1 MWNIAF
7 SLVLYRKCALIVDT
21 MKITLIY
28 DNEARDDLEADWGFS
43 CLVEIENTPKILFD
57 TGANGSILLSNM
69 KKLDIDPT
77 SIDEVFISH
86 AHWDHVGGLSDLLEV
101 NEVIKVYVPI
111 SFKPSSAKE
120 AIGIKEPTRIHE
132 NVFSTG
138 ELKGIEQSMAVKT
151 EKGIIVIVGCSH
163 PGVGNILKA
172 SSKFGNVHAIIGGL
186 HGFRAFDLFKD
197 LELVCPCHCT
207 QFKSKIKDIYP
218 AKCIDGG
225 AGKMISL

>member
-1 MWNIAF
+1 M
-7 SLVLYRKCALIVDT
+7 VLYRKCALIVDT

-43 CLVEIENTPKILFD
+43 CLVEVENTPKILFD

-101 NEVIKVYVPI
+101 NERIKVYVPI
-111 SFKPSSAKE
+111 SFKPKAKD
-120 AIGIKEPTRIHE
+120 AIGIKEPTKIHE

-138 ELKGIEQSMAVKT
+138 ELDQIEQSMAVKT

-163 PGVGNILKA
+163 PGVENILKA
-172 SSKFGNVHAIIGGL
+172 SSKFGDVHALIGGL

-225 AGKMISL
+225 AGKIILL